1 MVHMVSPTK
10 NINTNILIFPSF
22 LLVKP
27 WWNHVKPHFSSSLGP
42 SVPNSSHVLVL
53 LLSTV
58 QPALQIFDLRFD
70 HGFVQ
75 GFICLIHRN
84 FLQLLLEIPGLPRS
98 TRKILETTNIQKQGT
113 NKRNSNVPRE
123 KNGNQLESE
132 FNIIS
137 PAKKGIIMIYHSEL
151 SDETRFA
158 TCCLTL
164 KPSASTDFPG
174 HARRRQL
181 CPWQHAVPQR
191 VTTGHN
197 TRRANANLWKKWG
210 SERPIKNWVKCTVQP
225 SWTGDH
231 NPTTQGD
238 ECNFGEKKLNDQMLA
253 NQPQLK
259 FCFKHRLVAVCYY
272 YLFTRSYP
280 GSNLTPPSCKK
291 KSWDV
296 LGVVLIRNIGP
307 MIG

>member
-1 MVHMVSPTK
+1 MINTQQTSKMMVHMVSPTK

-123 KNGNQLESE
+123 KNGCNQLESE

-197 TRRANANLWKKWG
+197 TRRANANLWKNGGANGPSKIG
-210 SERPIKNWVKCTVQP
+210 LNVQFNHPEPGIIIQPPKVMNATLVKKN
-225 SWTGDH
+225 
-231 NPTTQGD
+231 
-238 ECNFGEKKLNDQMLA
+238 
-253 NQPQLK
+253 
-259 FCFKHRLVAVCYY
+259 
-272 YLFTRSYP
+272 
-280 GSNLTPPSCKK
+280 
-291 KSWDV
+291 
-296 LGVVLIRNIGP
+296 
-307 MIG
+307 